1 MEDKDVCRLVRIV
14 VRPAKDRLCFSLAV
28 VGLLVRERPDGDIS
42 RAPSGISVVSW
53 TTFVGVND
61 LLLASMQGSEA
72 VLSVSLRHS

>member
-14 VRPAKDRLCFSLAV
+14 LRPAKDRLCSSLAV
-28 VGLLVRERPDGDIS
+28 LGLLVRERPDGDIS
-42 RAPSGISVVSW
+42 RAPSRSVVSW

-72 VLSVSLRHS
+72 VLSVSLRHL